1 MNRRGSLSRMTT
13 KLEKPIKRE
22 LDVSGVVYTVTIAP
36 DGIKVVEKG
45 KRKGRE
51 LSWDTIISGDAELS
65 EALRISIDATRRVDE

>member
-1 MNRRGSLSRMTT
+1 MTT
-13 KLEKPIKRE
+13 KLERPIKRE
-22 LDVSGVVYTVTIAP
+22 LDVAGVVYTVTIAP
-36 DGIKVVEKG
+36 HGIKVVEKG